1 MTDKKRSA
9 DNIDEVI
16 ADVDPDR
23 RKFLRSLIVGSAYSV
38 PVVSSFSMSGLT
50 ATPVTAQV
58 TLS

>member
-1 MTDKKRSA
+1 MSDDARSTEK
-9 DNIDEVI
+9 IDEVL
-16 ADVDPDR
+16 AGVDPDR